1 MTTWILS
8 VSSTIALG
16 AILWMFRQRYEGD
29 SSKAFLARYQ
39 QSVAAQLQTHT
50 PFPIPEYQYLEVRCT
65 ACDLQRR
72 LPTMMSLEINSA
84 MIAELQAH
92 YTKRECQI
100 CGKSLVLWVRRDI
113 VHHTDAGPIEFSV
126 LTNGK
131 RRIIDWQQTVYQE
144 LCELPEPIRS
154 EISLLLAT
162 SEDD

>member
-16 AILWMFRQRYEGD
+16 AILWMFRQRYDGN
-29 SSKAFLARYQ
+29 SSKVFLARYQ
-39 QSVAAQLQTHT
+39 QSVATQTHP
-50 PFPIPEYQYLEVRCT
+50 PFSTPEYQYLEVRCT
-65 ACDLQRR
+65 ACDLRRR
-72 LPTMMSLEINSA
+72 LPMMPLVEANSMMTA
-84 MIAELQAH
+84 QLQAH
-92 YTKRECQI
+92 YTKRECQT
-100 CGKSLVLWVRRDI
+100 CGKPLVLWVRRDI

-144 LCELPEPIRS
+144 LNELPEPVRS